1 MAAAAID
8 LRADGAHD
16 AHEEGN
22 RNVTNRS
29 STLLAAVRAG
39 SARLG
44 PESVR
49 RALLARLL
57 PGKGDRLLE
66 VGVGSGSSILAAA
79 ARAYEG
85 FVAGVEPDAL
95 ALRHAER
102 RCARLVRE
110 GRIALVEG
118 SSADLSIFETASF
131 DKVYGVHVASFWDE
145 PAEHLA
151 EIRRVLRPGGFLLLG
166 QSPSLPEG
174 RASGD
179 GLEAA
184 LRETGFRS
192 VHVDNTD
199 AVAWTTAH

>member
-8 LRADGAHD
+8 LRAEGAQ
-16 AHEEGN
+16 EEGN
-22 RNVTNRS
+22 RSVTNR
-29 STLLAAVRAG
+29 STLLAAVRAR

-44 PESVR
+44 PECVR
-49 RALLARLL
+49 QALLARLL

-66 VGVGSGSSILAAA
+66 IGVGSGNLLLAVA
-79 ARAYEG
+79 ARAHEG

-110 GRIALVEG
+110 GRVALVEG
-118 SSADLSIFETASF
+118 SSADLSGFETDSF

-145 PAEHLA
+145 PRDHLA

-166 QSPSLPEG
+166 QSPSLPES
-174 RASGD
+174 RVSGD
-179 GLEAA
+179 RLEAA
-184 LRETGFRS
+184 LREAGFRN
-192 VHVDNTD
+192 VHIDDAD